1 MESKYL
7 AQVVVYN
14 DKTADKVIV
23 VGTRTNTKEKARRAI
38 VDKVFP
44 QGYWVRQFKTFSK
57 V

>member
-14 DKTADKVIV
+14 DRTSDKVIV

-38 VDKVFP
+38 VDKVFS
-44 QGYWVRQFKTFSK
+44 QGYWIRQFKTFSK